1 MTDNFTFTGDLRFT
15 EKDAWLE
22 FRIPMRV
29 LKSLINGPSSQHL
42 QIERHEIVGLLRA
55 IEQNPRTLE
64 DTRKIVRDL
73 LKQA

>member
-1 MTDNFTFTGDLRFT
+1 MTDNFAFTGDFRFAGN
-15 EKDAWLE
+15 DAWLE

-29 LKSLINGPSSQHL
+29 LRTFINGLSSQHL
-42 QIERHEIVGLLRA
+42 QIERQEIVGLLRA